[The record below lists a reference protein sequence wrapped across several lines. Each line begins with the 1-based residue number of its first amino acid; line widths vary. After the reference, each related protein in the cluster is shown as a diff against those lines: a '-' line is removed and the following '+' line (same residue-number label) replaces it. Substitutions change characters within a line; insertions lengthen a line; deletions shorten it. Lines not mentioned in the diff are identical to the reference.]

1 MQPVYRAPMRSRR
14 DDVDP
19 GLAPERAVALGLC
32 GVGGRLPR
40 EPSGLEDA
48 VSLTE
53 EVYDD
58 RTARRLERFA
68 AVPVGAFVW
77 TREGEGLY
85 LLGRLTGAWRYD
97 GHPDALAADLVHVRD
112 CAWSGTPV
120 SEAEVPAA
128 VMQTFS
134 RGGRNFQ
141 QIHDPAVAA
150 RSQVL
155 WDGAV

>member
-1 MQPVYRAPMRSRR
+1 MRSRR

-32 GVGGRLPR
+32 GIGGRLPR

-48 VSLTE
+48 VLLTE

-58 RTARRLERFA
+58 RTARRLARFA

-77 TREGEGLY
+77 AREGEGLY
-85 LLGRLTGAWRYD
+85 LLGRLTGEWRYD
-97 GHPDALAADLVHVRD
+97 GQRDAVAADLVHVRD
-112 CAWSGTPV
+112 CAWADEPV
-120 SEAEVPAA
+120 SEAELPAA
-128 VMQTFS
+128 VAHTFA

-141 QIHDPAVAA
+141 QIHDPDVAA
-150 RSQVL
+150 RSQAL
-155 WDGAV
+155 WDGPR